1 MKKFL
6 TAILVAAA
14 LFTTVGCSGRPATTA
29 DVLQSSADAE
39 EGSSHDSQGSL
50 RTGLYAVGS
59 LSSSASAGEED
70 GLIQT
75 DVTIVAVTVD
85 ETGVITDCVIDA
97 VQAKANFDSQGQ
109 LLTDLTVPVPSKN
122 ELGAD
127 YGMGSISGIG
137 KEWNEQAQALAD
149 YVVGKTADEVLGIA
163 VDEAT
168 KPAEADLASSVTIS
182 IGGFQNA
189 IAEAVDRA
197 QPLGAQ
203 AGDELRLVT
212 SNSMA
217 AGNAPE
223 GAAGMVETNV
233 NIAAVTM
240 NGDAIT
246 SCVIDAVQAQ
256 VSFDGQGQL
265 LTDLSAPVP
274 SKNDRGADYGMGAVS
289 SIGKEWNEQ
298 AAAFAAY
305 VTGKTL
311 DEVAG
316 IAVDEATKPAE
327 ADLASRVTISIGGFQ
342 ALLERLRLLSLLLPC
357 LLLTACAAPEE
368 VETRP
373 KQYQATFL
381 DVFDTVT
388 TVMGYA
394 ESQEVFTE
402 TAEMAHDLLLEYHQ
416 LYDIYNDYEG
426 IHNLKTVNDQAGIA
440 PVTVDA
446 RILDL
451 LLLCRDLYAD
461 SGGKVN
467 AAMGSVLLLW
477 HEAREASVNDP
488 EHAYLPEED
497 AIQAALEH
505 TSFDNV
511 VLDEAASTV
520 YLTDPAQRLDVGAV
534 AKGYAAGAVAAALPT
549 GMVLSLGGNVC
560 VTGPKPDGS
569 PWVIGVQNPDGD
581 DTEYVQ
587 RLDITSGAV
596 VTSGD
601 YQRYYTVDG
610 VAYHHIIDPDT
621 GWPARHYRSVT
632 VICADS
638 GLADA
643 LSTAAFIM
651 DEESGRIL
659 LETYGAEALW
669 VYADG
674 SASWTGGC
682 DAYFHS

>member
-109 LLTDLTVPVPSKN
+109 FLTDLTVPVPSKN

-189 IAEAVDRA
+189 IAEAVGRA

-217 AGNAPE
+217 AGIAPE

-327 ADLASRVTISIGGFQ
+327 ADLASSVTISIGGFQ
-342 ALLERLRLLSLLLPC
+342 ALLEKLR
-357 LLLTACAAPEE
+357 
-368 VETRP
+368 
-373 KQYQATFL
+373 
-381 DVFDTVT
+381 
-388 TVMGYA
+388 
-394 ESQEVFTE
+394 
-402 TAEMAHDLLLEYHQ
+402 
-416 LYDIYNDYEG
+416 
-426 IHNLKTVNDQAGIA
+426 
-440 PVTVDA
+440 
-446 RILDL
+446 
-451 LLLCRDLYAD
+451 
-461 SGGKVN
+461 
-467 AAMGSVLLLW
+467 
-477 HEAREASVNDP
+477 
-488 EHAYLPEED
+488 
-497 AIQAALEH
+497 
-505 TSFDNV
+505 
-511 VLDEAASTV
+511 
-520 YLTDPAQRLDVGAV
+520 
-534 AKGYAAGAVAAALPT
+534 
-549 GMVLSLGGNVC
+549 
-560 VTGPKPDGS
+560 
-569 PWVIGVQNPDGD
+569 
-581 DTEYVQ
+581 
-587 RLDITSGAV
+587 
-596 VTSGD
+596 
-601 YQRYYTVDG
+601 
-610 VAYHHIIDPDT
+610 
-621 GWPARHYRSVT
+621 
-632 VICADS
+632 
-638 GLADA
+638 
-643 LSTAAFIM
+643 
-651 DEESGRIL
+651 
-659 LETYGAEALW
+659 
-669 VYADG
+669 
-674 SASWTGGC
+674 
-682 DAYFHS
+682 

>member
-168 KPAEADLASSVTIS
+168 KPAEADLASSVTI
-182 IGGFQNA
+182 
-189 IAEAVDRA
+189 AEAVDRA

-342 ALLERLRLLSLLLPC
+342 ALLEKLR
-357 LLLTACAAPEE
+357 
-368 VETRP
+368 
-373 KQYQATFL
+373 
-381 DVFDTVT
+381 
-388 TVMGYA
+388 
-394 ESQEVFTE
+394 
-402 TAEMAHDLLLEYHQ
+402 
-416 LYDIYNDYEG
+416 
-426 IHNLKTVNDQAGIA
+426 
-440 PVTVDA
+440 
-446 RILDL
+446 
-451 LLLCRDLYAD
+451 
-461 SGGKVN
+461 
-467 AAMGSVLLLW
+467 
-477 HEAREASVNDP
+477 
-488 EHAYLPEED
+488 
-497 AIQAALEH
+497 
-505 TSFDNV
+505 
-511 VLDEAASTV
+511 
-520 YLTDPAQRLDVGAV
+520 
-534 AKGYAAGAVAAALPT
+534 
-549 GMVLSLGGNVC
+549 
-560 VTGPKPDGS
+560 
-569 PWVIGVQNPDGD
+569 
-581 DTEYVQ
+581 
-587 RLDITSGAV
+587 
-596 VTSGD
+596 
-601 YQRYYTVDG
+601 
-610 VAYHHIIDPDT
+610 
-621 GWPARHYRSVT
+621 
-632 VICADS
+632 
-638 GLADA
+638 
-643 LSTAAFIM
+643 
-651 DEESGRIL
+651 
-659 LETYGAEALW
+659 
-669 VYADG
+669 
-674 SASWTGGC
+674 
-682 DAYFHS
+682 

>member
-274 SKNDRGADYGMGAVS
+274 SKNDRGADYGHGRRQQHRQ
-289 SIGKEWNEQ
+289 G
-298 AAAFAAY
+298 
-305 VTGKTL
+305 
-311 DEVAG
+311 
-316 IAVDEATKPAE
+316 
-327 ADLASRVTISIGGFQ
+327 
-342 ALLERLRLLSLLLPC
+342 
-357 LLLTACAAPEE
+357 
-368 VETRP
+368 VE
-373 KQYQATFL
+373 
-381 DVFDTVT
+381 
-388 TVMGYA
+388 
-394 ESQEVFTE
+394 
-402 TAEMAHDLLLEYHQ
+402 
-416 LYDIYNDYEG
+416 
-426 IHNLKTVNDQAGIA
+426 
-440 PVTVDA
+440 
-446 RILDL
+446 
-451 LLLCRDLYAD
+451 
-461 SGGKVN
+461 
-467 AAMGSVLLLW
+467 
-477 HEAREASVNDP
+477 
-488 EHAYLPEED
+488 
-497 AIQAALEH
+497 
-505 TSFDNV
+505 
-511 VLDEAASTV
+511 
-520 YLTDPAQRLDVGAV
+520 
-534 AKGYAAGAVAAALPT
+534 
-549 GMVLSLGGNVC
+549 
-560 VTGPKPDGS
+560 
-569 PWVIGVQNPDGD
+569 
-581 DTEYVQ
+581 
-587 RLDITSGAV
+587 
-596 VTSGD
+596 
-601 YQRYYTVDG
+601 
-610 VAYHHIIDPDT
+610 
-621 GWPARHYRSVT
+621 
-632 VICADS
+632 
-638 GLADA
+638 
-643 LSTAAFIM
+643 
-651 DEESGRIL
+651 
-659 LETYGAEALW
+659 
-669 VYADG
+669 
-674 SASWTGGC
+674 
-682 DAYFHS
+682 

>member
-1 MKKFL
+1 MKKIL
-6 TAILVAAA
+6 TAILAAA
-14 LFTTVGCSGRPATTA
+14 VLFTMAGCSGRPATMA
-29 DVLQSSADAE
+29 DVPQGPTDVE
-39 EGSSHDSQGSL
+39 ETPAPESQGSI

-59 LSSSASAGEED
+59 LSSSASAGEAD

-85 ETGVITDCVIDA
+85 AAGVITDCVIDS
-97 VQAKANFDSQGQ
+97 VQAKANFDGQGQ
-109 LLTDLTVPVPSKN
+109 VLTDLSAPVPSKN

-127 YGMGSISGIG
+127 YGMGPVSASMGGIG

-149 YVVGKTADEVLGIA
+149 YVVGKTADEVLGIAVDEATKPAEADLASSVTISIGGFQSAIAEAVDRAQPLGAQAGDELRLVTSNSMAPGNAPEGAAGMVETNVNIAAVTMNGDAITSCVIDAVQAQVSFDGQGQLLTDLSAPVPSKNDRGADYGMGAVSSIGKEWNEQAAAFAAYVTGKTLDEVAGIA

-327 ADLASRVTISIGGFQ
+327 ADLASSVTISIGGFQ
-342 ALLERLRLLSLLLPC
+342 ALLEKLR
-357 LLLTACAAPEE
+357 
-368 VETRP
+368 
-373 KQYQATFL
+373 
-381 DVFDTVT
+381 
-388 TVMGYA
+388 
-394 ESQEVFTE
+394 
-402 TAEMAHDLLLEYHQ
+402 
-416 LYDIYNDYEG
+416 
-426 IHNLKTVNDQAGIA
+426 
-440 PVTVDA
+440 
-446 RILDL
+446 
-451 LLLCRDLYAD
+451 
-461 SGGKVN
+461 
-467 AAMGSVLLLW
+467 
-477 HEAREASVNDP
+477 
-488 EHAYLPEED
+488 
-497 AIQAALEH
+497 
-505 TSFDNV
+505 
-511 VLDEAASTV
+511 
-520 YLTDPAQRLDVGAV
+520 
-534 AKGYAAGAVAAALPT
+534 
-549 GMVLSLGGNVC
+549 
-560 VTGPKPDGS
+560 
-569 PWVIGVQNPDGD
+569 
-581 DTEYVQ
+581 
-587 RLDITSGAV
+587 
-596 VTSGD
+596 
-601 YQRYYTVDG
+601 
-610 VAYHHIIDPDT
+610 
-621 GWPARHYRSVT
+621 
-632 VICADS
+632 
-638 GLADA
+638 
-643 LSTAAFIM
+643 
-651 DEESGRIL
+651 
-659 LETYGAEALW
+659 
-669 VYADG
+669 
-674 SASWTGGC
+674 
-682 DAYFHS
+682 